1 MIMKKISNKVF
12 LYFLRFN
19 LQNNFSYILFICLPL
34 LFYFGE
40 KSFISF
46 DEGYYALQGK
56 WVLDYNNWLTPQW
69 FEQIQFDRPPF
80 LPILIA
86 IFYKLFGFNYFSAH
100 LPILISSIIVLY
112 FTFRIHGLLIGENYK
127 WLSPLILI
135 TTFLWIN
142 FTHLVTQDILLVA
155 FEIVGIFFLIR
166 SSESSK
172 KYEILLSSTW
182 VGLCFFLKTYMVI
195 IPIIAISPY
204 VLIYKRNLLTKKY
217 FYIGFLIGF
226 MPFIFWSILSFNLY
240 GLDFINGI
248 NNKLLS
254 LSKNNT
260 FSQPFYYYLW
270 NLPISFLPWTPF
282 SIYGISLINKN
293 LNAQKNYLLVIY
305 PLFLIFLL
313 SLFSTKI
320 PYYSLQAFPLLAIS
334 ASYGISHF
342 AYNITSKQKR
352 IINKTVFCI
361 LFVVLSSFIY
371 ILLKKVYFLGD
382 EKIEIMIFLIAILFL
397 FTPNLLINIFIQKK
411 LNIFAFLLGPYLATS
426 LLVQSGQLNNRSP
439 DIKIAMNNLNNSEL
453 NINNNSKTF
462 VLTPEAIKD
471 KELSELI
478 KIALYSKEELKRI
491 RDISEIKSED
501 FIWITNKNLKNFQNL
516 KPIYKA
522 KQISKWVLAKKTF
535 E

>member
-1 MIMKKISNKVF
+1 MIMKNISNKIF

-19 LQNNFSYILFICLPL
+19 LQNNFSHLLLICFPL
-34 LFYFGE
+34 LLYFGE

-112 FTFRIHGLLIGENYK
+112 FTFKIHGLLIGENYK

-155 FEIVGIFFLIR
+155 LEIVGIFFLIR

-172 KYEILLSSTW
+172 KYEILLSSIW

-204 VLIYKRNLLTKKY
+204 VLIYKRNLLTEKY

-254 LSKNNT
+254 LSKSNT

-270 NLPISFLPWTPF
+270 NLPISFLP
-282 SIYGISLINKN
+282 
-293 LNAQKNYLLVIY
+293 
-305 PLFLIFLL
+305 
-313 SLFSTKI
+313 
-320 PYYSLQAFPLLAIS
+320 
-334 ASYGISHF
+334 
-342 AYNITSKQKR
+342 
-352 IINKTVFCI
+352 
-361 LFVVLSSFIY
+361 
-371 ILLKKVYFLGD
+371 
-382 EKIEIMIFLIAILFL
+382 
-397 FTPNLLINIFIQKK
+397 
-411 LNIFAFLLGPYLATS
+411 
-426 LLVQSGQLNNRSP
+426 
-439 DIKIAMNNLNNSEL
+439 
-453 NINNNSKTF
+453 
-462 VLTPEAIKD
+462 
-471 KELSELI
+471 
-478 KIALYSKEELKRI
+478 
-491 RDISEIKSED
+491 
-501 FIWITNKNLKNFQNL
+501 
-516 KPIYKA
+516 
-522 KQISKWVLAKKTF
+522 
-535 E
+535 